1 MAFPNSNLPS
11 GSMPWG
17 REVEKQISSLIAS
30 TTANEINNTARDN
43 QLAKSYARID
53 NTVIGLV
60 AADIAIQGAVE
71 DAQAAADD
79 AAAAAYSANI
89 ALNGLIGL
97 GATGSGY
104 TLNADNIIGGTI
116 TGVTLRTATSG
127 QRVQISGSSINFY
140 SLTSGTNTTGAI
152 NSGDNGVLITSTSSP
167 LIYMNSGNLQ
177 LKGAPSEINL
187 GASVEITGD
196 TDVLGTFGVS
206 GDTGLDGGVYSSGIY
221 NATSSSAS
229 NVHIQ
234 GSANAFRIYR
244 STATSSRESK
254 RDIRELQFN
263 SDDYIAIKP
272 VVFKYKEGIL
282 REEEKDWDIIGFI
295 AEDFEDAGF
304 GDQLITQPDSPD
316 EMIQLRYDKMY
327 MFLHKIVAE
336 QQERIKALEARLG

>member
-17 REVEKQISSLIAS
+17 REVEKQLSTLIAS

-43 QLAKSYARID
+43 QLAASYARID

-71 DAQAAADD
+71 EAQAAADD

-116 TGVTLRTATSG
+116 TGVTLQTGTSG
-127 QRVQISGSSINFY
+127 QRVKISGSSINFY
-140 SLTSGTNTTGAI
+140 SSVSGTNTTGAI
-152 NSGDNGVLITSTSSP
+152 NSGDNGVLVTSTGQP
-167 LIYMNSGNLQ
+167 LVYMNSGNLQ

-187 GASVEITGD
+187 GASVEINGD
-196 TDVLGTFGVS
+196 TGIIGELGVS
-206 GDTGLDGGVYSSGIY
+206 GDVGLDGGVYSSGIY

-234 GSANAFRIYR
+234 GSANAYRIYR

-254 RDIRELQFN
+254 RDIRELQFD
-263 SDDYIAIKP
+263 SEAYINIKP
-272 VVFKYKEGIL
+272 VIFKYNEGIL

-304 GDQLITQPDSPD
+304 GDELVTQPQSPD